1 MRIVSSNVKGKESV
15 KYYFTQR
22 EKDLLRGYIPVNP
35 CLKCPNNISCVGCPS
50 SREYF
55 SKMTQLFGDDPN
67 LIRPGMVLHLPSAG
81 GSKPVLRVGSKVRY
95 SGRLYGDSYGGNPGK
110 TVDGTYTVTRITN
123 GRKAGVLLDQVG
135 WAPADRLSVL
145 S

>member
-67 LIRPGMVLHLPSAG
+67 LIKMAEKVANLRSEKKALDSCILAWKDKVNRLPNQIRDL
-81 GSKPVLRVGSKVRY
+81 V
-95 SGRLYGDSYGGNPGK
+95 
-110 TVDGTYTVTRITN
+110 
-123 GRKAGVLLDQVG
+123 
-135 WAPADRLSVL
+135 
-145 S
+145 